1 MQESVLIEVIPL
13 LCKDKGQYCVLSHPV
28 SLQGASSGVAEVA
41 KGLAAGSQSPSWCLQ
56 AHHGVTDGWMAMASF
71 VC

>member
-1 MQESVLIEVIPL
+1 MQESVLIEIIPL

-28 SLQGASSGVAEVA
+28 SPQGASSVVAEVP

-56 AHHGVTDGWMAMASF
+56 AHHGVTDGWITTASF